1 MKFLLIILI
10 TLSIATISPS
20 LWQPISARHVLL
32 WLHCPAHL
40 WSAFDSVADEHLPV
54 MLNLTREE
62 SRFDPLA
69 VGKQGE
75 LGLTQVHPYWHPEI
89 LDGDWRNPAYNVSVG
104 YSIYLD
110 YLNATETI
118 FEALCR
124 FNGDWSGE
132 YAEKVMR
139 RI

>member
-1 MKFLLIILI
+1 MKLLLILLIL
-10 TLSIATISPS
+10 LSIATISPS

-32 WLHCPAHL
+32 WQHCPAHL

-54 MLNLTREE
+54 ILAICHVE
-62 SRFDPLA
+62 SRFKVNAKRRNDYGLMQVNSYFHPAILKDPL
-69 VGKQGE
+69 
-75 LGLTQVHPYWHPEI
+75 
-89 LDGDWRNPAYNVSVG
+89 NPAFNVSVG

-110 YLNATETI
+110 YLSASETI

-124 FNGDWSGE
+124 YNGDWSGE